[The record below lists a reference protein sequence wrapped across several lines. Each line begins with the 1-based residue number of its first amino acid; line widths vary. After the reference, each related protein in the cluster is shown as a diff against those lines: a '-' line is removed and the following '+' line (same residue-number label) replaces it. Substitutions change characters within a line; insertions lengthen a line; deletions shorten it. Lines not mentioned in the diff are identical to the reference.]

1 MAPGWLAKRVTA
13 RPTNPGVRQR
23 HVASKRRAVTV
34 AEFALVAPLV
44 FLLIFGFMEGT
55 RILSAWLIL
64 NNESRE
70 AARVAS
76 VAAGQVA
83 NPAAHACTTAI
94 TRASEMLDG
103 TRLSCTPQSTYDA
116 NGDLIEMTITLRY
129 SVDLV
134 IPLVV
139 PVYKV
144 DPFPIA
150 ARATVRPE

>member
-1 MAPGWLAKRVTA
+1 
-13 RPTNPGVRQR
+13 
-23 HVASKRRAVTV
+23 
-34 AEFALVAPLV
+34 
-44 FLLIFGFMEGT
+44 
-55 RILSAWLIL
+55 
-64 NNESRE
+64 
-70 AARVAS
+70 
-76 VAAGQVA
+76 
-83 NPAAHACTTAI
+83 
-94 TRASEMLDG
+94 MLDG